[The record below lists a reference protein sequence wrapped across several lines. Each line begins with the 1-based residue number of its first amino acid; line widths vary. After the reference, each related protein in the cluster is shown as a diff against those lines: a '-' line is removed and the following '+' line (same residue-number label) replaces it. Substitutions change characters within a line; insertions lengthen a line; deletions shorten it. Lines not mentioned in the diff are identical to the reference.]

1 MNINEIARRNFL
13 KFAAA
18 SPCAATILS
27 SAVREA
33 LAQSGPAEMG
43 VIGSPGEALSV
54 FDFEEAAHRK
64 VLPGHWAYMASGV
77 DDDVTLR
84 ANREGFSHLELSAPS
99 TRRDEG
105 GYARQSVRHHLR
117 QSDIHLSHGRRKIL

>member
-1 MNINEIARRNFL
+1 MDLRALARRNFL
-13 KFAAA
+13 KFVAA
-18 SPCAATILS
+18 SPLAAADL
-27 SAVREA
+27 RDA
-33 LAQSGPAEMG
+33 LAQSDPGAMG
-43 VIGSPGEALSV
+43 VIASPGDALSV